1 MKEHTFKIPNISCGH
16 CTSAIESELSAV
28 DGIVFVQGNIDAKT
42 VTVRWRAPVTREKIS
57 DTLKKINY
65 PEA

>member
-1 MKEHTFKIPNISCGH
+1 MEEHTFKIPNISCGH